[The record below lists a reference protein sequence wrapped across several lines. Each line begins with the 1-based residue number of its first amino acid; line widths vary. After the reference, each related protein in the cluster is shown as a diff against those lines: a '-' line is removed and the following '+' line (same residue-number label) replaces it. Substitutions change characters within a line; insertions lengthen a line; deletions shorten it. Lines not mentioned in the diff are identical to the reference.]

1 MTSSAGMLS
10 QIYYALGRLE
20 DADAWAERTAAVIA
34 SDDPDPVWRQVRA
47 KVLARRGAH
56 AEAERLAR
64 QATEIIDATDWLGF
78 QADAYADLAEVL
90 ALGGNSEGAAE
101 ALELALARYDRK
113 ENLVMAR
120 RVRARLKELTQSE
133 SHAERI

>member
-1 MTSSAGMLS
+1 
-10 QIYYALGRLE
+10 
-20 DADAWAERTAAVIA
+20 
-34 SDDPDPVWRQVRA
+34 
-47 KVLARRGAH
+47 
-56 AEAERLAR
+56 
-64 QATEIIDATDWLGF
+64 
-78 QADAYADLAEVL
+78 VL